1 MKKAICTIVVALM
14 MPLAVMADSYGS
26 LWKQYELLQRKNQPR
41 SAIHVLEQI
50 AAKARA
56 DKAYGQLIKAQFGLM
71 DAWEDL
77 APDSLGP
84 QLQRLRGEAL
94 RAEKTDRAA
103 AAIYYSVLGSR
114 YRDSSR
120 GMPTRWKWPM
130 RCCANRCRNLH
141 CWPLLRPRTMSR

>member
-1 MKKAICTIVVALM
+1 MYMKKAICTIVVALM

-56 DKAYGQLIKAQFGLM
+56 DKAYGQLIKAQFGLT

-77 APDSLGP
+77 EGREDRPCCCRHL
-84 QLQRLRGEAL
+84 LQ
-94 RAEKTDRAA
+94 
-103 AAIYYSVLGSR
+103 
-114 YRDSSR
+114 
-120 GMPTRWKWPM
+120 
-130 RCCANRCRNLH
+130 CAGK
-141 CWPLLRPRTMSR
+141 PLSG